1 MYTNCTF
8 DSIRP
13 LKYGYG
19 YICNSLTF
27 KARYT
32 SAQAEKLYNGISP
45 LNRNCLCVYNT
56 HKGHT
61 FIAVVREP
69 RHPIWNEL
77 AFMQAQFQNEKT
89 KAKADKKIA
98 IAEKKL
104 KEAHQLLGLLPPPP
118 QVITFDDELPFTEKV
133 YKKF

>member
-1 MYTNCTF
+1 MHTNCTF
-8 DSIRP
+8 ESIRP

-19 YICNSLTF
+19 FIGNASTF
-27 KARYT
+27 KTRFT

-56 HKGHT
+56 QKGHT
-61 FIAVVREP
+61 FIAIVREP
-69 RHPIWNEL
+69 GHPIWNEL

-89 KAKADKKIA
+89 QAKANKKIA

-104 KEAHQLLGLLPPPP
+104 AEAHQLLGLLPPPP
-118 QVITFDDELPFTEKV
+118 QVITFDDDLPF
-133 YKKF
+133 